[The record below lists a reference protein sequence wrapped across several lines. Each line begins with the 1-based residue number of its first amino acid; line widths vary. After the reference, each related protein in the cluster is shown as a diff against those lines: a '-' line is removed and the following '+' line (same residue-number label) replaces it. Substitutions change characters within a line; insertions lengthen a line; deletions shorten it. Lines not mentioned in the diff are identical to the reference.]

1 MANDFTLRG
10 YNTLLKRN
18 AKSLLEP
25 VITLV
30 ILVAL
35 GLGAGALGAMVGVGG
50 GVIISPVLAFL
61 GLPPAQI
68 ASTSLFAVS
77 STSIS
82 STIEYSKQKKIEY
95 RLGLEMAAFSI
106 PGAVIGAYLSDYI
119 SLESFKLWFG
129 VLLILTGIYV
139 LYRNEIFKKNILIKR
154 SMAVRFSVFAI
165 TFGAG
170 IISSLFGVGGGI
182 VYVPTMLIV
191 IGMTI
196 QRAAPTSQFT
206 LMMTSIAGIL
216 AHSYLGHPDY
226 LQAAALAAGAF
237 AGGQLGARLSKY
249 TNEIILQKLLA
260 VVLIGVS
267 VKLIF
272 DWLAS
277 R

>member
-1 MANDFTLRG
+1 M
-10 YNTLLKRN
+10 
-18 AKSLLEP
+18 LEP
-25 VITLV
+25 VTAVV

-35 GLGAGALGAMVGVGG
+35 GLGAGALGAMLGIGG
-50 GVIISPVLAFL
+50 GIIISPVLAFM

-68 ASTSLFAVS
+68 ASTSLFAVT
-77 STSIS
+77 STSVS
-82 STIEYSKQKKIEY
+82 STIEYSRQKKIEY
-95 RLGLEMAAFSI
+95 RLGLKMAAFSI
-106 PGAVIGAYLSDYI
+106 PGAVIGAIVSGYI

-129 VLLILTGIYV
+129 ILLIFTGIYV
-139 LYRNEIFKKNILIKR
+139 LYRNEILKKNILKKQSLAER
-154 SMAVRFSVFAI
+154 CSLFAI

-182 VYVPTMLIV
+182 VYVPAMLIV
-191 IGMTI
+191 LGMTV

-206 LMMTSIAGIL
+206 LMMTSFAGIL
-216 AHSYLGHPDY
+216 THSYLGHPEY

-237 AGGQLGARLSKY
+237 AGGQIGARISKSAKE
-249 TNEIILQKLLA
+249 TMLRQLLGL
-260 VVLIGVS
+260 VLIGVS

>member
-1 MANDFTLRG
+1 MANDFTLRR
-10 YNTLLKRN
+10 YNTQPIRN

-25 VITLV
+25 VTTVV

-61 GLPPAQI
+61 GLPPTQI

-106 PGAVIGAYLSDYI
+106 PGAVIGAFLSDYI

-129 VLLILTGIYV
+129 ILLILTGIYV
-139 LYRNEIFKKNILIKR
+139 LYRNEILKKNILVKR

-237 AGGQLGARLSKY
+237 AGGQLGARLSKN
-249 TNEIILQKLLA
+249 TKEIVLQKLLA
-260 VVLIGVS
+260 LVLIGVS